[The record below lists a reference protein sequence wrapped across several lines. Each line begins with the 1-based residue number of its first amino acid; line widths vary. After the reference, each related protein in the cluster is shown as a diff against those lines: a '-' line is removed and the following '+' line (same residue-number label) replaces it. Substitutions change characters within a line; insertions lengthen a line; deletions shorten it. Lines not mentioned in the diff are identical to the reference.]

1 MKRIAVI
8 IAGLFLLTLVS
19 GCKSTITLSQALEK
33 KEVIDKTENPAR
45 KYLLKNELGENRI
58 ELENILVKDIIRS
71 NNIDYD
77 FCVLVDV
84 ETPRGPVECYIY
96 TKNIRTLSRLKKG
109 ESRIDAIG
117 DFGRFFTMLDDYYTK
132 IEILKARVSLHD
144 ESKKKNKK

>member
-19 GCKSTITLSQALEK
+19 GCKSTVTLSQALEK

-77 FCVLVDV
+77 FCVLVDL
-84 ETPRGPVECYIY
+84 ETLRGPVECYIY

>member
-8 IAGLFLLTLVS
+8 FAGLFLVTLVS
-19 GCKSTITLSQALEK
+19 GCKSTITLSKALDR

-45 KYLLKNELGENRI
+45 KYLLKNELGETRV
-58 ELENILVKDIIRS
+58 ELENVLVKEIIRS

-84 ETPRGPVECYIY
+84 ETPKGPVECYIY
-96 TKNIRTLSRLKKG
+96 TKNVRTLSRLKEG

-132 IEILKARVSLHD
+132 VEILKAKVSFHD
-144 ESKKKNKK
+144 ESKKKNGK